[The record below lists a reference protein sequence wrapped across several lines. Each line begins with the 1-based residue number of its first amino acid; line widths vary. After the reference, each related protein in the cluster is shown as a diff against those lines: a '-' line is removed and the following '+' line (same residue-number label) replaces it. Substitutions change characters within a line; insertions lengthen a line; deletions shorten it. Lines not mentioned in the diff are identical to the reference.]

1 VSLTSLHCSKSVL
14 DRALNG
20 KGERGMAGGVS
31 AASERGCPR
40 TIGVGGEAAGG
51 RALSPPR
58 ASACVSRADGRGGPK
73 PERHLVQPH
82 LDGERNDRQ

>member
-1 VSLTSLHCSKSVL
+1 MSLTSLHCSKSEL
-14 DRALNG
+14 DSASLVRE
-20 KGERGMAGGVS
+20 ERRKAGS
-31 AASERGCPR
+31 DFAASERGCPR
-40 TIGVGGEAAGG
+40 TIGVGGEGAGG